1 MKVEF
6 SLIIS
11 QLISLEEREQFMTVK
26 VWLRFELFFRK
37 FSIFFFCFGFLYKI
51 FKSQKLPQIWLDERL
66 TWDPADFGKIK
77 KMSLE
82 YMCFCRKYYEQ

>member
-1 MKVEF
+1 
-6 SLIIS
+6 
-11 QLISLEEREQFMTVK
+11 MTVK

-77 KMSLE
+77 KIQLPGEAIWRPELVLYNNADGNYEGITSLN
-82 YMCFCRKYYEQ
+82 